1 MAQTVTL
8 YIEDAEIKLL
18 VCNGKQIVKW
28 ASLMIDPKLV
38 RDGVILDEETVAR
51 EIKKLFETTGTKD
64 KKVIAAL
71 SGLNSVFRI
80 ITLPAA
86 VPQSILD
93 EAIENEAQR
102 VLPVS
107 IDQVYLSYQRISYDK
122 EESHYFLVAH
132 PKNSTDALIRTIN
145 SAGLKPQS
153 MDLAPLA
160 LARCANEPK
169 AVIVNSWL
177 TYVDIIVMSE
187 SIPQVIRTLSLP
199 TDSVALEDKLPL
211 ISEEIVRTIAFYN
224 TSFASKALD
233 AATPLLVCGDLT
245 YNEEKLKEILG
256 VLEHPIVQLTPP
268 FPFAPDFPSCQYMV
282 NAGMFLKGRLPKNG
296 ENHYSIVEI
305 DALPKAYQP
314 PSFSLKR
321 VFSIVAV
328 FVALMALVLGGIMLW
343 NAYNKTAKLQNDYN
357 LLQAEIASLNS
368 DITALGAES
377 DALNSESESIAAEV
391 TAKSQEALY
400 RQELINIQI
409 ENNLEPIE
417 DAETAALMQRLL
429 DAITISME
437 KTNSDMGIITG
448 LSEDIIDVTLITYTV
463 DEATISGI
471 AASEKSVF
479 EYADALQ
486 NSGQFSTVLISS
498 ISNETNTLIF
508 QIKLLW

>member
-80 ITLPAA
+80 ITLPAT

-256 VLEHPIVQLTPP
+256 VLESQFSNTTFLILRSSATHPPLSLLSTQAYSGIHMSRHSPC
-268 FPFAPDFPSCQYMV
+268 A
-282 NAGMFLKGRLPKNG
+282 AGACPHENTNKTNIKKNG
-296 ENHYSIVEI
+296 NHSKF
-305 DALPKAYQP
+305 D
-314 PSFSLKR
+314 LKQ
-321 VFSIVAV
+321 SAAV
-328 FVALMALVLGGIMLW
+328 FQFKTCFFHRSRIRCPDGTCIGW
-343 NAYNKTAKLQNDYN
+343 NNA
-357 LLQAEIASLNS
+357 
-368 DITALGAES
+368 
-377 DALNSESESIAAEV
+377 
-391 TAKSQEALY
+391 
-400 RQELINIQI
+400 
-409 ENNLEPIE
+409 
-417 DAETAALMQRLL
+417 
-429 DAITISME
+429 ME
-437 KTNSDMGIITG
+437 C
-448 LSEDIIDVTLITYTV
+448 V
-463 DEATISGI
+463 
-471 AASEKSVF
+471 
-479 EYADALQ
+479 
-486 NSGQFSTVLISS
+486 
-498 ISNETNTLIF
+498 
-508 QIKLLW
+508 